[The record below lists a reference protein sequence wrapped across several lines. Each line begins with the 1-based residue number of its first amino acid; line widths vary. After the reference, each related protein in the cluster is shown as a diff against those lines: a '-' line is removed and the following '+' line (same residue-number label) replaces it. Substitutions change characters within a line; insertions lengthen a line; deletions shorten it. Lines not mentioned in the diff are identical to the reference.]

1 MAVKIIDL
9 KDDYI
14 KFRTRLRA
22 LGFKGDSLNIGV
34 KVADDMLKH
43 FHIMQVAK
51 FQTAKNKVARL
62 EKNLKKRLSDPLPK
76 KLRGKRRHFNRKYPY
91 ANSGALRDSVHLKL
105 EKSVSEKRW
114 VYEFTA
120 VANGRGKSSYDHA
133 TLTNKN
139 ITKLYPQKRKV
150 AWEHWWDEA
159 MDRGHSSRII
169 GARDLMESLF
179 KKGQE

>member
-14 KFRTRLRA
+14 KFRTNLRA

-34 KVADDMLKH
+34 KVAEDFLDK

-62 EKNLKKRLSDPLPK
+62 EKNLKKKLSDPLPNSLK
-76 KLRGKRRHFNRKYPY
+76 GKRRHFNRKYPY
-91 ANSGALRDSVHLKL
+91 ANSGSLKDSVHLKL

-114 VYEFTA
+114 VYEFTGMA
-120 VANGRGKSSYDHA
+120 YGKDNNSYDHA
-133 TLTNKN
+133 NLTNKN
-139 ITKLYPQKRKV
+139 ITKLYPHKRKV

-159 MDRGHSSRII
+159 MDRGHSYGIV
-169 GARDLMESLF
+169 GAKDLMESLF
-179 KKGQE
+179 KKGQ